1 MRKLSQIGRELSSCS
16 AVAIAL
22 AGTVGLVGCKK
33 DPGGPTPICLAEVA
47 GGVAVES
54 EGQELPADLWFSI
67 LLSNFDSER
76 RLAGD
81 EPKDCTGSSSIAPT
95 PPPLPDGA
103 EQDDKADPN
112 VVAGCS
118 IAPNADIAAL
128 PARPLTDED
137 VLINKGPDGMSLVW
151 VQAKHF
157 ENGEA
162 TGPVAMVQW
171 TKAGVAVRALGTL
184 RAQTTKARMRI
195 EMAGNQQIL
204 VVESDE
210 CNEELKGTCKRIM
223 KLLPNING
231 RFSTVPLK
239 RVKEEMVGDIS
250 PCLGEAAF
258 ALYETYTTNLPDGW
272 VRRFDINRSVTFDKG
287 SPMVAEQVAIKDK
300 DPNQP
305 DAPAQDFREASNER
319 VLTWMEAERVF
330 ETRKSLWED
339 VIEDY
344 GSVAHDATVEED

>member
-1 MRKLSQIGRELSSCS
+1 MRRLHLLTL
-16 AVAIAL
+16 AVVAGSLGL
-22 AGTVGLVGCKK
+22 AACKK

-54 EGQELPADLWFSI
+54 EARELPADVWFSI
-67 LLSNFDSER
+67 LLSNFDGER

-81 EPKDCTGSSSIAPT
+81 EPKDCTGSSSIQPT
-95 PPPLPDGA
+95 PPPLPEGA

-118 IAPNADIAAL
+118 IAPTDIPAL

-137 VLINKGPDGMSLVW
+137 VLINKGPKFLGGDTSLIW
-151 VQAKHF
+151 IQAKHF

-184 RAQTTKARMRI
+184 RAQTNKARMRM
-195 EMAGNQQIL
+195 EMAGEQQIL
-204 VVESDE
+204 VVEGDE
-210 CNEELKGTCKRIM
+210 CNTEEKGTCKRIM

-231 RFSTVPLK
+231 RLSTVPLK
-239 RVKEEMVGDIS
+239 RVKEEMVGDVD

-258 ALYETYTTNLPDGW
+258 ALYETYSSDLPDGW
-272 VRRFDINRSVTFDKG
+272 VRKFEIIRSVTFDKG
-287 SPMVAEQVAIKDK
+287 NPLVAEQVVIKDK
-300 DPNQP
+300 DPKQP
-305 DAPAQDFREASNER
+305 DAPPQDFRDASNER
-319 VLTWMEAERVF
+319 VLTYVEAERVF

-339 VIEDY
+339 VIRDY
-344 GSVAHDATVEED
+344 GSVAHDASVEEE